1 MVMARPSITCDN
13 VPPRIQSGIKDMS
26 GKSLGFTTALVKS
39 ECRIPPTWMV
49 LEVRQ
54 WRKHTCPV
62 IIFNIA
68 YVWQLQECTKLDG
81 RRKLEYKDQI
91 RQYLMTC
98 RWRFHNVGWWRN
110 GISCFDNANGT
121 WAFMSVPLSVYSC
134 SITRTTI
141 SSLSTRLGRKKER
154 KVAESDVATGSNHDV
169 ASFSSWSKS
178 ICNP

>member
-1 MVMARPSITCDN
+1 
-13 VPPRIQSGIKDMS
+13 MS
-26 GKSLGFTTALVKS
+26 RKSLGFTTALVKS

-49 LEVRQ
+49 LEVKQ

-62 IIFNIA
+62 IIFNVA

-141 SSLSTRLGRKKER
+141 SSVSTRLGRKKER
-154 KVAESDVATGSNHDV
+154 KVAESDVATGMNHDV
-169 ASFSSWSKS
+169 ASFWSWSKS